1 MTCMSDEID
10 FEIRAV
16 LASVLDNGITADDIS
31 VDADMVIDYGID
43 SLQVINFLLA
53 IEDTFDV
60 ELDYENLELDHL
72 RSVRE
77 FTDFVAR
84 LRAVAQ

>member
-1 MTCMSDEID
+1 MSDEID
-10 FEIRAV
+10 LEIRAV

-77 FTDFVAR
+77 FTDFVVG

>member
-1 MTCMSDEID
+1 MSDEID

-77 FTDFVAR
+77 FTDFVAG

>member
-1 MTCMSDEID
+1 MSDEIA

-16 LASVLDNGITADDIS
+16 LAGVLDKGLTADDIS

-43 SLQVINFLLA
+43 SLQMINFLLS

-77 FTDFVAR
+77 FTDFVAG
-84 LRAVAQ
+84 LPAIAQ

>member
-1 MTCMSDEID
+1 MSDEID

-16 LASVLDNGITADDIS
+16 LASVLDNGIMADDIS
-31 VDADMVIDYGID
+31 ADADMVIDYGID

-77 FTDFVAR
+77 FTDFVAG

>member
-1 MTCMSDEID
+1 MSDEID

-31 VDADMVIDYGID
+31 VDADMIIDYGID
-43 SLQVINFLLA
+43 SLQVINFLLS

-77 FTDFVAR
+77 FTDFVAG

>member
-1 MTCMSDEID
+1 MSDEIA
-10 FEIRAV
+10 FEIRTV
-16 LASVLDNGITADDIS
+16 LASVLDNGLTADDIS
-31 VDADMVIDYGID
+31 VHADMVIEYGID
-43 SLQVINFLLA
+43 SLQMINFLLS

-77 FTDFVAR
+77 FTAFVVG